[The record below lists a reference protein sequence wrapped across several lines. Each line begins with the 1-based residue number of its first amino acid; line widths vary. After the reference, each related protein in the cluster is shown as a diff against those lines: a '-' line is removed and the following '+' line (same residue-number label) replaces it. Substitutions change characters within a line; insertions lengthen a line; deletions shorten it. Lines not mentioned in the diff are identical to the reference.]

1 PAFGGYSAQAP
12 VGAPVAGAPQTQAA
26 APSAGAQNVTTT
38 PQPNPPRIV
47 PNPLDNSL
55 LIQAD
60 PAQYQAILKL
70 LKELDVP
77 PRQIL
82 LESKIYQ
89 VDMSGDFSSGISA
102 TFQARTGT
110 DRRPLASLTGAF
122 SQLSAGMLVGQSRE
136 LLAFLSLQEN
146 ASKAHVVSEPS
157 LIATDSIPASINVG
171 TQVPVINSQVASP
184 IQVGGT
190 NTINQ
195 QISSRNTGV
204 TLQVNARVNPSG
216 VVT

>member
-1 PAFGGYSAQAP
+1 GGYSAQAP
-12 VGAPVAGAPQTQAA
+12 GAPLTGVPQTPGA
-26 APSAGAQNVTTT
+26 APAASAQTATTT

-89 VDMSGDFSSGISA
+89 VDLTGDFSLGISA
-102 TFQARTGT
+102 LFQKVSGQE
-110 DRRPLASLTGAF
+110 RRPLASLAGGLG
-122 SQLSAGMLVGQSRE
+122 QL
-136 LLAFLSLQEN
+136 
-146 ASKAHVVSEPS
+146 
-157 LIATDSIPASINVG
+157 
-171 TQVPVINSQVASP
+171 
-184 IQVGGT
+184 
-190 NTINQ
+190 
-195 QISSRNTGV
+195 
-204 TLQVNARVNPSG
+204 
-216 VVT
+216 